1 MNTFTKKRLILFS
14 SLFFIITSA
23 IHFFPKGLYISF
35 SSIAPYASVY
45 YIQPTSYSDN
55 PDKDSIG
62 SLFGGSKTLTIS
74 REGKYIKSIKVFYTE
89 GSGCNNAGIKSVT
102 YINHTAY
109 IKKRDSSESTICTDA
124 VTSYAYRIL
133 VPSTIKEAQ
142 FN

>member
-14 SLFFIITSA
+14 SLFFIITLA
-23 IHFFPKGLYISF
+23 IHYYPKGLHVSF
-35 SSIAPYASVY
+35 SSIAPYASIY
-45 YIQPTSYSDN
+45 YIQPTSYSNN

-62 SLFGGSKTLTIS
+62 SLFGSSKTLTIS
-74 REGKYIKSIKVFYTE
+74 RVGKYIKSIEVFYTE

-109 IKKRDSSESTICTDA
+109 IKKRDRSDSMVCTDA

-133 VPSTIKEAQ
+133 VPSTVRAAHLD
-142 FN
+142 